1 MMFNILVMTDEN
13 LAFLPDNPVTQ
24 KIALVESLSVI
35 NNEPK
40 NRGRIAE
47 KIVKF
52 DLQLNTKKRVGS
64 HTGAKKIFCLN
75 NLSDKINFG
84 KEASHNNGHKI
95 ASFSVIF
102 SFARVEITTKVSNSK
117 LQLR

>member
-35 NNEPK
+35 NYEPK

-52 DLQLNTKKRVGS
+52 DLQLNTQKEGWFT
-64 HTGAKKIFCLN
+64 HGGKKIFCLN
-75 NLSDKINFG
+75 NLSDKIHFG
-84 KEASHNNGHKI
+84 KE
-95 ASFSVIF
+95 
-102 SFARVEITTKVSNSK
+102 
-117 LQLR
+117 

>member
-35 NNEPK
+35 NYEPK

-52 DLQLNTKKRVGS
+52 DLQLNTQKEGWFTHGGQKK
-64 HTGAKKIFCLN
+64 
-75 NLSDKINFG
+75 
-84 KEASHNNGHKI
+84 
-95 ASFSVIF
+95 SFV
-102 SFARVEITTKVSNSK
+102 
-117 LQLR
+117 

>member
-35 NNEPK
+35 NYEPK

-52 DLQLNTKKRVGS
+52 DLQLNTKRGLV
-64 HTGAKKIFCLN
+64 HTLGQKKSFVLSIWIYIF
-75 NLSDKINFG
+75 G
-84 KEASHNNGHKI
+84 Y
-95 ASFSVIF
+95 
-102 SFARVEITTKVSNSK
+102 
-117 LQLR
+117 

>member
-1 MMFNILVMTDEN
+1 MTDEN

-35 NNEPK
+35 NYEPK

-52 DLQLNTKKRVGS
+52 DLQLNTQKEGWFTHWGKK
-64 HTGAKKIFCLN
+64 
-75 NLSDKINFG
+75 NLL
-84 KEASHNNGHKI
+84 
-95 ASFSVIF
+95 
-102 SFARVEITTKVSNSK
+102 SK
-117 LQLR
+117 

>member
-1 MMFNILVMTDEN
+1 MHHLAVLVCQSGFFKIVRSAMMFNILVMTDEN

-35 NNEPK
+35 NYEPK

-52 DLQLNTKKRVGS
+52 DLQLNTKRGLV
-64 HTGAKKIFCLN
+64 HTLG
-75 NLSDKINFG
+75 
-84 KEASHNNGHKI
+84 
-95 ASFSVIF
+95 
-102 SFARVEITTKVSNSK
+102 
-117 LQLR
+117 